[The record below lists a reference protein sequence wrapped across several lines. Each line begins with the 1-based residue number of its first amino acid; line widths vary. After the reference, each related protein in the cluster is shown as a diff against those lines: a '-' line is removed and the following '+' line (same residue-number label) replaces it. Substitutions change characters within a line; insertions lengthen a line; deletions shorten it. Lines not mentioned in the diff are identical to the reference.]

1 MLEKREERIKLLKA
15 GFNSKLIEML
25 YLRSNGIRVVP
36 VSNFI
41 ELVDIDIPRDEN
53 SYMRYKVAAQCA

>member
-25 YLRSNGIRVVP
+25 YLKSNGIRVIFSP
-36 VSNFI
+36 NFI
-41 ELVDIDIPRDEN
+41 ELLDLDTPQDEN
-53 SYMRYKVAAQCA
+53 NYMRYKVAAQCA

>member
-25 YLRSNGIRVVP
+25 YLKSNGIRVIFIP
-36 VSNFI
+36 NFI
-41 ELVDIDIPRDEN
+41 ELLDLDTPQDEN